1 MRETSLKDWEIKDD
15 TLYFNE
21 QEIVQVYQVTDG
33 SLVMTDTKELM
44 DLFETSFKKET
55 VYQNID
61 EDSYHTMKA
70 IRTLIPV
77 YSDSQTPFNAN
88 IESSIELKSFIIST
102 KNQGNDQI
110 MKALKDHGKT
120 ALEGKVPVI
129 KQPLSIDD
137 QGNDHIY
144 GVRFIPF
151 YERIDL
157 VSEGIRYQVYDP
169 LIDHEEVDGLFVVIK
184 NPDRVS

>member
-1 MRETSLKDWEIKDD
+1 M
-15 TLYFNE
+15 
-21 QEIVQVYQVTDG
+21 
-33 SLVMTDTKELM
+33 
-44 DLFETSFKKET
+44 
-55 VYQNID
+55 
-61 EDSYHTMKA
+61 
-70 IRTLIPV
+70 
-77 YSDSQTPFNAN
+77 
-88 IESSIELKSFIIST
+88 
-102 KNQGNDQI
+102 
-110 MKALKDHGKT
+110 
-120 ALEGKVPVI
+120 PVI

-184 NPDRVS
+184 NPDRVSWWRIAHPIEMPIEERGIFHAEYLFLVGKYGNDQC

>member
-1 MRETSLKDWEIKDD
+1 
-15 TLYFNE
+15 
-21 QEIVQVYQVTDG
+21 
-33 SLVMTDTKELM
+33 
-44 DLFETSFKKET
+44 
-55 VYQNID
+55 
-61 EDSYHTMKA
+61 
-70 IRTLIPV
+70 
-77 YSDSQTPFNAN
+77 
-88 IESSIELKSFIIST
+88 
-102 KNQGNDQI
+102 

-120 ALEGKVPVI
+120 ALEGKIPVI

-157 VSEGIRYQVYDP
+157 VSKDIRYQVYDP

>member
-1 MRETSLKDWEIKDD
+1 
-15 TLYFNE
+15 
-21 QEIVQVYQVTDG
+21 
-33 SLVMTDTKELM
+33 
-44 DLFETSFKKET
+44 
-55 VYQNID
+55 
-61 EDSYHTMKA
+61 
-70 IRTLIPV
+70 
-77 YSDSQTPFNAN
+77 
-88 IESSIELKSFIIST
+88 
-102 KNQGNDQI
+102 

-120 ALEGKVPVI
+120 ALEGKIPVI

-157 VSEGIRYQVYDP
+157 VSEGIRYQIYDP

-184 NPDRVS
+184 NPDRVSMKDSSSYRNANRRKRYFSCRIPLFSWKIWK